1 MKIEKVIRRLSVGVS
16 MDPLLRRTHGNQAAA
31 VVVKIGAAV
40 LARIRG
46 HLRLPRIVG
55 IRARRMMG
63 GISRRRRRLRQRIV
77 AAGNQAQRI
86 VRNQVPQVP
95 RTTARP
101 GEIGSGRNRVTG
113 NGTS

>member
-63 GISRRRRRLRQRIV
+63 GISRRRRLRQRIV
-77 AAGNQAQRI
+77 AAGNQVQRI
-86 VRNQVPQVP
+86 VGNQVPQVP